1 MIEFTQLPSK
11 LPYPV
16 KYKSVL
22 SCWHSS
28 VISYAIENSKP
39 GYTFKDRIIRAI
51 NTISYIIMRG
61 DSIPFGCT
69 QESPMTNLPYFDDS
83 EMESYLGNLFV
94 KLRNIKWDV
103 EFEARSDQFSSAV
116 MKSAPNSVKSNTA
129 TLNASPVSN
138 NTSASSKLSDI
149 SLKSI
154 DVPTFD
160 SSSVFYMTQ
169 DALEEY
175 KIYTSIPTIP
185 KRQCDVSVTTDI
197 DMCRSQNMN
206 YLYPNT
212 VLRCRNKVLYENVY
226 GLDYDDDL
234 GIILPVEGFTI
245 EQIKDNII
253 KYPHF
258 YKLRKYVD
266 GEISNFYTTIEI
278 DGTLHNTLKIWK
290 DLPESKVIPYQACY
304 IKEYVIRRYLLER
317 DVNGISHKY
326 PLVGTLDPF
335 ISLFLPDVNYINR
348 GYTDIQGMAL
358 QCVQAR
364 INFKTSRNPILRRH
378 KDD

>member
-1 MIEFTQLPSK
+1 MIEFTQIPSK
-11 LPYPV
+11 LPYPA

-22 SCWHSS
+22 SSWHSN
-28 VISYAIENSKP
+28 VISYAMENPKP
-39 GYTFKDRIIRAI
+39 GYTFKDRLIRAI
-51 NTISYIIMRG
+51 NTLSYIIMRG

-69 QESPMTNLPYFDDS
+69 EDTPLANLPYFEDS

-94 KLRNIKWDV
+94 KLRNISWDV
-103 EFEARSDQFSSAV
+103 EFESRSDQFSSSV
-116 MKSAPNSVKSNTA
+116 MNKTTTQVKSITSAA
-129 TLNASPVSN
+129 TESPVSN
-138 NTSASSKLSDI
+138 TSTSSKLSDI

-160 SSSVFYMTQ
+160 SSSIFYTTQ

-175 KIYTSIPTIP
+175 KIYTTIPSIPQ
-185 KRQCDVSVTTDI
+185 RQCDVSVTTNI
-197 DMCRSQNMN
+197 DLCRSQNMN

-226 GLDYDDDL
+226 GLEYDDDL
-234 GIILPVEGFTI
+234 GIILPIEGFTT

-266 GEISNFYTTIEI
+266 GEVSNFYTTIEI
-278 DGTLHNTLKIWK
+278 DGTLHNTLQIWK

-317 DVNGISHKY
+317 DIKGIEHKY
-326 PLVGTLDPF
+326 PLVGELDPF

-348 GYTDIQGMAL
+348 GYTDIQGMAI

-364 INFKTSRNPILRRH
+364 INFKTSRNPIFRRH